1 MNFKRN
7 IYMKNLQKALKNKL
21 AFFGLICTILLT
33 LSAIL
38 APVISR
44 YEPDFMDMLNRNAPP
59 SAGHLL
65 GTDNLGRDI
74 LSRLLYGGR
83 ISILVG
89 LAGALGAGMLGIILG
104 SIAGYKGG
112 WLDKL
117 LLFMSEIFMS
127 FPQIILVLI
136 MVTFVGQGLLSLI
149 IIFVITGWTGSF
161 RLVRARFFSLREEN
175 FVEACT
181 AFGLKKSLIIFKYML
196 PNAMGPVIVSITVSV
211 AGYMLQ
217 ETGLSFLGLGVP
229 PSIPTWG
236 NMMNVARTFNVLQNY
251 PWQWLPPG
259 IPISLFVL
267 SVNFLGDGLR
277 DAFDPKQ

>member
-1 MNFKRN
+1 MKKRKSIYIKNF
-7 IYMKNLQKALKNKL
+7 QKALKNKL
-21 AFFGLICTILLT
+21 ALFGLICTVVLT

-38 APVISR
+38 APVISQ
-44 YEPDFMDMLNRNAPP
+44 YEPEMMDMLNRNAPP
-59 SAGHLL
+59 SSVHIL
-65 GTDNLGRDI
+65 GTDNLGRDMM
-74 LSRLLYGGR
+74 SRLLYGGR

-89 LAGALGAGMLGIILG
+89 LAGALGSGIIGIILG

-112 WLDKL
+112 WLDKS
-117 LLFMSEIFMS
+117 LLFISEIFMS

-136 MVTFVGQGLLSLI
+136 MVSFVGQGLLSLI
-149 IIFVITGWTGSF
+149 VIFVITGWTGTF

-196 PNAMGPVIVSITVSV
+196 PNTMGPVIVSITIAI

-251 PWQWLPPG
+251 TWQWLPPG
-259 IPISLFVL
+259 VPISLFVL
-267 SVNFLGDGLR
+267 SINFLGDGLR